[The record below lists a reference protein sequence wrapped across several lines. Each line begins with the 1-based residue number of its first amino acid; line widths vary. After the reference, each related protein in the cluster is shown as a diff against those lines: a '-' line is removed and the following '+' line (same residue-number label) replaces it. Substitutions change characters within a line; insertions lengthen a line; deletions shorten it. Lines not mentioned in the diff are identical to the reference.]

1 MLKYH
6 KHAFLRAF
14 VDGLIKNN
22 EKEVLLKN
30 IHVPIS
36 RAQKSYPT
44 VFMTKMAES
53 YSLGFTYLYNSYK
66 GVSSLGRGSY
76 LTLSPTVFFLSQ
88 TIYMYIPFPQRC
100 CALTTE
106 IPYWVLYFPLKKFS
120 NILSPWNIHFHS
132 LFLTPSKLYS
142 VFYYYLDCPLLFP
155 WILCALLTN
164 NN

>member
-66 GVSSLGRGSY
+66 GVSSLGRGNY
-76 LTLSPTVFFLSQ
+76 LTLSPTVFFFCPKQSTFLSHKGVVLL
-88 TIYMYIPFPQRC
+88 PQ
-100 CALTTE
+100 
-106 IPYWVLYFPLKKFS
+106 KFH
-120 NILSPWNIHFHS
+120 IGFCT
-132 LFLTPSKLYS
+132 FL
-142 VFYYYLDCPLLFP
+142 
-155 WILCALLTN
+155 
-164 NN
+164 